1 MKKILVAFLV
11 FSAIGDV
18 INPNQIILSDNATA
32 YNIGHAFGVA
42 IKPVF
47 KLFLAFIILKNHYP
61 WFANKGVQNS

>member
-11 FSAIGDV
+11 LTAIGDV
-18 INPNQIILSDNATA
+18 INPNYIILSDNATA
-32 YNIGHAFGVA
+32 YNIGYAFGVA

-47 KLFLAFIILKNHYP
+47 TLLFAFFILKNHQP